1 MDKLVIRP
9 MRKEDLPEVCRI
21 EEEAFSTPWSEKS
34 FQDSLVLPYACFLA
48 AEYEGQIAGYCGFY
62 QSTEEAEITNVAV
75 KKELRGKAIAKRM
88 LEELLRAGR
97 ARGALAFLLEV
108 RAGNAPAIHLYEGL
122 GFEQAGLRR
131 NFYEKPREDAI
142 IMWKRFPISE

>member
-1 MDKLVIRP
+1 M
-9 MRKEDLPEVCRI
+9 
-21 EEEAFSTPWSEKS
+21 
-34 FQDSLVLPYACFLA
+34 
-48 AEYEGQIAGYCGFY
+48 
-62 QSTEEAEITNVAV
+62 AV
-75 KKELRGKAIAKRM
+75 KKELRGKGIAKRM